1 MSQRHRRTDA
11 IQPVVQ
17 EVRAHAHSERHRV
30 HSQLHAITE
39 QIQHGV
45 EPVDIDEPG
54 TNWKPPHHHDP
65 QVGLNKYN
73 ARGLKHWKTK
83 AWKRRKALRK
93 ARAAQTGDVLIE
105 IIAQDGTQ

>member
-1 MSQRHRRTDA
+1 MSQRHRRAEA
-11 IQPVVQ
+11 IPPVVQ

-54 TNWKPPHHHDP
+54 PNWKPPHHHNA
-65 QVGLNKYN
+65 QIGLSEHNG
-73 ARGLKHWKTK
+73 RGLKHWKTK

-93 ARAAQTGDVLIE
+93 ARAAQTGDNAADVIMKDNE
-105 IIAQDGTQ
+105 